1 MRITKGKRL
10 VKSGE
15 DCADCLC
22 RVCARNRDNDSI
34 NRELKNGEANCS
46 CNCKPGD
53 ELIETEE
60 DCPRFL
66 PDEEDKDV
74 MSTIRNQLV
83 IVHDCRY
90 EEIKRVR
97 EDAIAAFTAFVEE
110 HFADLEPYEE
120 GYDVAKHMV
129 SPIMKSPV
137 AIQEYTFFIMG
148 DCSKEGSDLS
158 QEAETFR
165 NEWMRK
171 TKLTSDVQ
179 NIVLVDLGEG
189 DALAFC
195 KEIE

>member
-1 MRITKGKRL
+1 
-10 VKSGE
+10 
-15 DCADCLC
+15 
-22 RVCARNRDNDSI
+22 
-34 NRELKNGEANCS
+34 
-46 CNCKPGD
+46 
-53 ELIETEE
+53 
-60 DCPRFL
+60 
-66 PDEEDKDV
+66 
-74 MSTIRNQLV
+74 MSTIRNKLV

-97 EDAIAAFTAFVEE
+97 EDAIAAFGAFTEE
-110 HFADLEPYEE
+110 HYADFEE

-179 NIVLVDLGEG
+179 NIVLVDFGEG